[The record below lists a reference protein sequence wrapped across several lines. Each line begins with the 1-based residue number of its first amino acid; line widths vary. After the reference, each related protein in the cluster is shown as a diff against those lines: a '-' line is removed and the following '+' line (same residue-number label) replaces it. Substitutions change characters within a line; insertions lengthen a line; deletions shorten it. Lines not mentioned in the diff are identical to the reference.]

1 MEVADLHT
9 TGTTGLLHDRSRSD
23 QPNLPVCEN
32 LRRTASKKGIERVLL
47 CPTLSNIV
55 QGIPLEL
62 WSNPKPCDVSIDSPS
77 LVFRRLCVRE
87 LVQAFD
93 NALIGSLHSKAM
105 LDRQQGPQCLLQSLK

>member
-1 MEVADLHT
+1 MADLH
-9 TGTTGLLHDRSRSD
+9 TTGLLHDRSRSD
-23 QPNLPVCEN
+23 QPNLPQGEN

-55 QGIPLEL
+55 QRIPLEL
-62 WSNPKPCDVSIDSPS
+62 WSNPNPCDVSIDSPS
-77 LVFRRLCVRE
+77 LVFLRLCVRE